1 MGVVTGIAMTAVAG
15 WGLMVAML
23 YVMQRSILF
32 VPDTLR
38 PDPADSRAPT
48 MQRVEAE
55 TGDGLRLEG
64 WWQPPVP
71 GRPTIAYFHG
81 NGGNIGG
88 RDDKARRFIERGYGL
103 LLAGYRGYGGN
114 PGSPSEVGLT
124 EDGRAWMDRL
134 EQLGAAAP
142 AVLLYGESL
151 GSGVATALA
160 LERPVAGLVL
170 EAPYTSIV
178 DIAAARYWFV
188 PVRQLLHDRFD
199 TRSRLPGV
207 RVPLLIV
214 HGTDDRVIPIA
225 HADALFAVAPEPK
238 RLVRIEGGGH
248 SDLFEHGALDA
259 VDSFVDE
266 VLRSGPWSTAGL

>member
-1 MGVVTGIAMTAVAG
+1 MGMVAGLAMTAVAG
-15 WGLMVAML
+15 WGLMVTAL

-32 VPDTLR
+32 VPDVAR

-48 MQRVEAE
+48 MERVQAE

-64 WWQPPVP
+64 WWQPAAR
-71 GRPTIAYFHG
+71 GRPTVAYFHG

-88 RDDKARRFIERGYGL
+88 RDEKARRFVERGYGL

-114 PGSPSEVGLT
+114 PGSPSEPGLI
-124 EDGRAWMDRL
+124 EDGRAWIDRL
-134 EQLGAAAP
+134 GQLGVP
-142 AVLLYGESL
+142 AQGILLYGESL
-151 GSGVATALA
+151 GSGVAAALA

-188 PVRQLLHDRFD
+188 PVRLLLLDRFD

-207 RVPLLIV
+207 GVPVLII
-214 HGTDDRVIPIA
+214 HGTDDRVIPA
-225 HADALFAVAPEPK
+225 SHGDALFAVAPEPK
-238 RLVRIEGGGH
+238 RLVRIDGGGH
-248 SDLFEHGALDA
+248 TDLFEHGALDA
-259 VDSFVDE
+259 VDSFVGE
-266 VLRSGPWSTAGL
+266 VLPSGPWPAARL